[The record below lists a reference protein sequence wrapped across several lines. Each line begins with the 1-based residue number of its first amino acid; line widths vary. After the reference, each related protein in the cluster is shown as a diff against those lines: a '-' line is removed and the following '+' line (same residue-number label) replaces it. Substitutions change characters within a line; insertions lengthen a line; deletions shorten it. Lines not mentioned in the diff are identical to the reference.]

1 MKIVKKEVKTNPAI
15 TKVTYSLTNVS
26 EPQYNAICEG
36 LEKLP
41 NNEAAQIMLNQLKD
55 LRG

>member
-1 MKIVKKEVKTNPAI
+1 MKIVKKEVKTNPTI

-41 NNEAAQIMLNQLKD
+41 DNEAAQIMLNQLKD